1 MASLDS
7 STKPSKRFPLQ
18 AGSQPGAQQVLA
30 IKELTLPFNL
40 ASHQAGIQCMSRGQC
55 YCHLAKGIQL
65 SFTKRTTLLTSG
77 RKASNPAEKMRKDS
91 L

>member
-1 MASLDS
+1 MASLGL
-7 STKPSKRFPLQ
+7 STKPSEQFPLQ

-40 ASHQAGIQCMSRGQC
+40 ASHWAGIQCMSRGQC

-65 SFTKRTTLLTSG
+65 SFTKQTTSLTSG
-77 RKASNPAEKMRKDS
+77 RKASNPAEKTHKDC